1 MAVAPEAGGPA
12 AAGVLLTLSL
22 LAFLAWL
29 LCRMLLAGWNVSL
42 GYLLDKLASILNF
55 HHVGIHVDF
64 GGPIRA
70 LNGEIRGWLSNAAAA
85 TEGAAGTLFH
95 YSANVWHWTVRE
107 TTALAEDTYAFGNW
121 LINKWIPHYVGIWT
135 QGLGDLKHLLSRL
148 APRVEK
154 IYVQVPRVAKA
165 AANAAA
171 KTVVPSIAIPYAGEW
186 EWIHKHWKA
195 LTGAVAAAGALAFP
209 GTLGIPWLR
218 KEVFGLTKRN
228 LSIFKRLR
236 RAEALFGAAAMAAAM
251 ANALGL
257 SSWRCITRGNIGRV
271 SRALCGLSAGALQDL
286 LGLLVD
292 LFVLANVCEVIT
304 LMTDAFALIETPL
317 VSWIETAADQFV
329 HCNYDL
335 PGRLPDPALSTPP
348 VTGVVLSLPS

>member
-1 MAVAPEAGGPA
+1 M
-12 AAGVLLTLSL
+12 
-22 LAFLAWL
+22 
-29 LCRMLLAGWNVSL
+29 
-42 GYLLDKLASILNF
+42 
-55 HHVGIHVDF
+55 
-64 GGPIRA
+64 
-70 LNGEIRGWLSNAAAA
+70 
-85 TEGAAGTLFH
+85 LFH

-121 LINKWIPHYVGIWT
+121 LINKWIPHYVSVWT
-135 QGLGDLKHLLSRL
+135 QGLHDITHAITQRIT
-148 APRVEK
+148 RVE
-154 IYVQVPRVAKA
+154 RVTVNVTKVIRVETK
-165 AANAAA
+165 AAA
-171 KTVVPSIAIPYAGEW
+171 KTIVPSIAIPYAGEW

-195 LTGAVAAAGALAFP
+195 LTGAVAAAGAIAIP
-209 GTLGIPWLR
+209 GTLGIPWLW
-218 KEVFGLTKRN
+218 KEIHGLTKRN

-335 PGRLPDPALSTPP
+335 PGKLPDPALSTPP